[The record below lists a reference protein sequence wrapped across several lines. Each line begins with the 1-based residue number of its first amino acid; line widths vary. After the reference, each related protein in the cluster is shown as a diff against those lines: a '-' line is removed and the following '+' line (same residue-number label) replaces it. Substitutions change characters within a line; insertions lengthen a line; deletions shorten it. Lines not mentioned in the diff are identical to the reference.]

1 MKSPKRF
8 LRQIIE
14 RLESGFDAV
23 FGSSWNPFYQLGALG
38 WFFYWIVA
46 VSGIYIYIFFDSGV
60 KQAYES
66 IEYMTHQQW
75 YAAGIMRSFHR
86 YASDALVVVVII
98 HVIREWSLDRFRGP
112 RWFAWV
118 TGVPMLWF
126 IYISGISGY
135 WLVWDELAQYAAIAT
150 TEWLDALP
158 FFGGAI
164 ARNFLHE
171 SVLTGRFFT
180 LMVFIHIAVPL
191 ILLFVMWIHIQ
202 RHMQPKVN
210 PPMGLALGSLLMMF
224 LLSLW
229 YPALSQAPANLNQV
243 PAQIGL
249 DWFYFALYPL
259 LDDYPGLWLWL
270 GVIAATA
277 LLFFVPWLPPKA
289 RARAAVVDLA
299 NCNGCGRCAA
309 DCPYSAAIMHPR
321 TDGLAFR
328 LEARVIEAKCTACGI
343 CAGACPTSTPFR
355 RHSELVPGI
364 DIPELPMVE
373 LREKV
378 LSAGQRLTGTGRAL
392 VFTCQNGP
400 QVPEPQDANFAVI
413 SLRCIGQLP
422 PSFIDFVISRNH
434 ADGVFLT
441 GCRAGDCFDR
451 LGHRWTEQRIAGER
465 DPHLRKRVP
474 RERLV
479 RYWAGV
485 DHTRHLQQK
494 IKEFCAT
501 LAQVGPYQRTRA
513 SDSDRN
519 AGSN

>member
-210 PPMGLALGSLLMMF
+210 PPM
-224 LLSLW
+224 
-229 YPALSQAPANLNQV
+229 
-243 PAQIGL
+243 
-249 DWFYFALYPL
+249 
-259 LDDYPGLWLWL
+259 
-270 GVIAATA
+270 
-277 LLFFVPWLPPKA
+277 
-289 RARAAVVDLA
+289 
-299 NCNGCGRCAA
+299 
-309 DCPYSAAIMHPR
+309 
-321 TDGLAFR
+321 
-328 LEARVIEAKCTACGI
+328 
-343 CAGACPTSTPFR
+343 
-355 RHSELVPGI
+355 
-364 DIPELPMVE
+364 
-373 LREKV
+373 
-378 LSAGQRLTGTGRAL
+378 
-392 VFTCQNGP
+392 
-400 QVPEPQDANFAVI
+400 
-413 SLRCIGQLP
+413 
-422 PSFIDFVISRNH
+422 
-434 ADGVFLT
+434 
-441 GCRAGDCFDR
+441 
-451 LGHRWTEQRIAGER
+451 
-465 DPHLRKRVP
+465 
-474 RERLV
+474 
-479 RYWAGV
+479 
-485 DHTRHLQQK
+485 
-494 IKEFCAT
+494 
-501 LAQVGPYQRTRA
+501 
-513 SDSDRN
+513 
-519 AGSN
+519 